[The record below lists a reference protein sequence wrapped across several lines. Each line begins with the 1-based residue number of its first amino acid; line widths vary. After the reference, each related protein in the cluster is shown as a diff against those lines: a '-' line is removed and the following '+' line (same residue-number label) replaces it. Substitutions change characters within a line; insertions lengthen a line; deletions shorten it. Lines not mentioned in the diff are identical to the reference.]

1 MAEARNNLGIAYY
14 QQGKRDA
21 AIAEFKAAIEA
32 EDLQE
37 AHTNLSIVTDSL
49 KNIDALELQT
59 SPIGSPVGVPAV
71 WCEFVN

>member
-32 EDLQE
+32 ENLPE
-37 AHTNLSIVTDSL
+37 AHTNLSILTDSL
-49 KNIDALELQT
+49 ENIDAAELQA
-59 SPIGSPVGVPAV
+59 SPLGAPIGVPAA